1 MSTFLTFL
9 LNNKCLVANIV
20 LLLALAS
27 SCAYIAIERANIK
40 TLEAQQETINLKLQI
55 SENSNTTLKTAIDTQ
70 NKYIEDLKKDAE
82 NRLNASKAELNRAK
96 TLADKYKKEAEE
108 LMKKRPPPDTPI
120 CKAAEDL
127 INAEIRK

>member
-9 LNNKCLVANIV
+9 LKNKCLVSNII
-20 LLLALAS
+20 LLIALTLFG
-27 SCAYIAIERANIK
+27 AYIAVEKANIK
-40 TLEAQQETINLKLQI
+40 TLEAQQETMKLKLEI
-55 SENSNTTLKTAIDTQ
+55 LNNSNTALKTAIETQ
-70 NKYIEDLKKDAE
+70 IKYVEELKKDAE

-96 TLADKYKKEAEE
+96 NLADKYKKEAEE
-108 LMKKRPPPDTPI
+108 LMKKRPPPETPI